1 MKKYIFISLV
11 LFISGN
17 MLLISCDF
25 SKRLDTRA
33 AVKEMKE
40 RELKRITIT
49 QLTTIVDEL
58 GKKVTGELNENL
70 VRSLEDRK
78 LIDSLSKKY
87 NIQIF
92 VGSPLKLKT
101 ASNGQKVN
109 EILEAYQYNSENHIE
124 QVDNVQKN
132 EDGTL
137 FYYTAPILA
146 ENQFKGL
153 PKEKIE
159 KLGELSKLDSL
170 YFRRKNELIGL
181 WMIRFERK
189 EVIKR
194 IDPKTLNK

>member
-1 MKKYIFISLV
+1 MKKSIFISLT
-11 LFISGN
+11 LFVGAN
-17 MLLISCDF
+17 FLLISCDF

-49 QLTTIVDEL
+49 QLTTIVDDL
-58 GKKVTGELNENL
+58 GKNVAGQLNQNL
-70 VRSLEDRK
+70 VKTLENK
-78 LIDSLSKKY
+78 MLIDSLSKNY
-87 NIQIF
+87 GIQIF
-92 VGSPLKLKT
+92 IGSPQKLKAT
-101 ASNGQKVN
+101 ANGQKVN
-109 EILEAYQYNSENHIE
+109 EILEAYQYNAENHIE

-146 ENQFKGL
+146 EGQFKGVA
-153 PKEKIE
+153 KEKIE
-159 KLGELSKLDSL
+159 KLGLQNRLDSL
-170 YFRRKNELIGL
+170 SFRKKNELIGL

-194 IDPKTLNK
+194 IDSKTLNK